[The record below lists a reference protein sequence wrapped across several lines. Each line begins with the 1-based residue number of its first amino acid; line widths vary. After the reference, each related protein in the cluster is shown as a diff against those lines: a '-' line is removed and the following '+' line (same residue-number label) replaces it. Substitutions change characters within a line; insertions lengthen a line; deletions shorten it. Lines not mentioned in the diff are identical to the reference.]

1 MRIRAANVKDLSV
14 LRFNDRH
21 IREAELENIL
31 RLNRVYIAEE
41 EGNLKGW
48 LRYNLFWDNT
58 PFMNMLYVLE
68 DSRGEGVGRRL
79 VEYWEEQMRRLG
91 YKTVMTSTS
100 SHEYAQH
107 FYVKLGYEAV
117 GGFLPKGEAYE
128 IILTKQLGL

>member
-1 MRIRAANVKDLSV
+1 MKIRVATVNDLSV
-14 LRFNDRH
+14 LCLNDRH
-21 IREAELENIL
+21 VKEAELENIL

-41 EGNLKGW
+41 EGRFIGW

-68 DSRGEGVGRRL
+68 DSRGKGVGQQL
-79 VEYWEEQMRRLG
+79 VEHWEDHMRDLG
-91 YKTVMTSTS
+91 YETVMTSTS

-117 GGFLPKGEAYE
+117 GGFLPEGEPYE
-128 IILTKQLGL
+128 MILAKRL

>member
-1 MRIRAANVKDLSV
+1 MRIRAANVKDLSI

-100 SHEYAQH
+100 Y
-107 FYVKLGYEAV
+107 
-117 GGFLPKGEAYE
+117 
-128 IILTKQLGL
+128 